1 MRHVLPLLALALAV
15 AAPAAAHADVPSRL
29 TFTGRLADPSGAPAV
44 GPQNLGFRLHDA
56 PSNGVQVWTESHP
69 GVDAIDGLV
78 HVALGATTALDASVF
93 DGRNLWLEIVVNNVT
108 LTPRLQVGSV
118 PYAVRAAVADAVG
131 PFAADELQPR
141 VVGVCAAGAAIRT
154 IAADGTVTC
163 EPDDVGTGDIG
174 GVSPGLGLTGGGTS
188 GDVSIAIDPAVVQ
201 RRVAG
206 SCAVGESIRA
216 IAADGTVT
224 CGAVNTSTL
233 QTRVSG
239 TCVAGQAIRAI
250 AADGSVTCEADD
262 VGTGDI
268 GGVSPGLGLT
278 GGGTSGDVS
287 LAIDPAVVQRRVGA
301 SCAVGQSIRAI
312 AADGTVTCEVDD
324 LGPGDITDVTAG
336 VGLVGGGTTGAV
348 TLGLADYGIGMGKL
362 ALPLHTNVQHNQ
374 ITTVVGSNYSYDNA
388 VTATANGVCMVW
400 VMGMVGVFNA
410 ASTGSTAIRTGAF
423 YDGLNHNDGGWGAN
437 LGASSNYEAGSVS
450 AIWPVVAGKTYRFG
464 CEFLVAGDHVN
475 KPAYCRSSWLCM

>member
-1 MRHVLPLLALALAV
+1 MRHVLPLLALAVAV

-163 EPDDVGTGDIG
+163 E
-174 GVSPGLGLTGGGTS
+174 
-188 GDVSIAIDPAVVQ
+188 
-201 RRVAG
+201 
-206 SCAVGESIRA
+206 
-216 IAADGTVT
+216 
-224 CGAVNTSTL
+224 
-233 QTRVSG
+233 
-239 TCVAGQAIRAI
+239 
-250 AADGSVTCEADD
+250 ADD

-287 LAIDPAVVQRRVGA
+287 NANDPAVVQRRVGA

-324 LGPGDITDVTAG
+324 LGPGDITDITAG

-362 ALPLHTNVQHNQ
+362 GLPLHTNVQHNQ
-374 ITTVVGSNYSYDNA
+374 ITTVVGSNYSYDTA

-450 AIWPVVAGKTYRFG
+450 AIWPVVAGQTYRFG

-475 KPAYCRSSWLCM
+475 KPAYCRSSWLCR